1 MSITFPRKFTI
12 GGVPV
17 TNIKE
22 GLKTLSRTGD
32 PGSFVGLR
40 SVFPTLIHG
49 SHALEI
55 AGLLGLLDGERS
67 DLTPTGRAVAHS
79 RSVVKT
85 ELTKA
90 RAVLDQ
96 LLERFE
102 AINAD
107 PDRLISINRVYL
119 YGSVMRGDPLVGDI
133 DLEIEASRGPAYA
146 NDFQGYLR
154 DCRSFVRR
162 FASNDVPPVYMAE
175 SDKAMDHLVFGQRRA
190 PILKG
195 VVINGRNISTIPA
208 PCQLIY
214 TIQNSINRDAAI
226 LTTHPDYDPT
236 IETSHENPHL
246 ASIDVPKFGIPAPVD
261 ARFLAK
267 FQRSGRVVAHDFA
280 SPTSNLLAWLLR
292 MHERQSSTLKV
303 HVSSETLDPTFARRS
318 GLTDDLSPKGTIVLT
333 AETQRSE
340 LRSFM
345 KIERRVD
352 TIDGVL
358 TVDLKVCDLATPQRR
373 RTNEAHA
380 DCLALVAATI
390 HVADRFHAVALN
402 KAGSNYPIEA
412 TVTTASSV
420 PDEIGPLIQQFRSK
434 ISGSLAS

>member
-1 MSITFPRKFTI
+1 MSITFPRKFAI

-22 GLKTLSRTGD
+22 GLKSLSRTND

-55 AGLLGLLDGERS
+55 AGLLGLLDDERS
-67 DLTPTGRAVAHS
+67 ELTSTGRAVAHS
-79 RSVVKT
+79 RSVVKAD
-85 ELTKA
+85 LTKA
-90 RAVLDQ
+90 RAILDQ

-146 NDFQGYLR
+146 NDFQGYLK

-162 FASNDVPPVYMAE
+162 FAPNYVPPVYMAE

-195 VVINGRNISTIPA
+195 AVINGRNLSTIPA

-214 TIQNSINRDAAI
+214 TIQNGIDRDAPI

-236 IETSHENPHL
+236 IETSHEIPHL
-246 ASIDVPKFGIPAPVD
+246 ASIDVPQFGIPAPVD

-267 FQRSGRVVAHDFA
+267 FQHSGRVDAHDFA

-292 MHERQSSTLKV
+292 VHERQSSTLKV
-303 HVSSETLDPTFARRS
+303 HVSSETLDPAFAKRS

-333 AETQRSE
+333 AEADRGE

-345 KIERRVD
+345 KIERKVAI
-352 TIDGVL
+352 IDGML
-358 TVDLKVCDLATPQRR
+358 TVDLKVCDLATLQRR
-373 RTNEAHA
+373 RSDEAHA
-380 DCLALVAATI
+380 DCLAVVAATI
-390 HVADRFHAVALN
+390 HSADRFHAVALN
-402 KAGSNYPIEA
+402 QAGNNYSIEA

-420 PDEIGPLIQQFRSK
+420 PDAIGSLIQQFGSGL
-434 ISGSLAS
+434 SGSLNF

>member
-1 MSITFPRKFTI
+1 MSITFPRKFAI

-22 GLKTLSRTGD
+22 GLKSLSRTSD

-55 AGLLGLLDGERS
+55 AGLLGLLDDELS

-90 RAVLDQ
+90 RAVLDK

-107 PDRLISINRVYL
+107 PDRLISINRVYQ

-133 DLEIEASRGPAYA
+133 DLEIEASRDPAYI

-162 FASNDVPPVYMAE
+162 FAPNYVPPVYMAE
-175 SDKAMDHLVFGQRRA
+175 SDKAMDHLVFGQRRG

-195 VVINGRNISTIPA
+195 AVINGRNLSTIPA

-214 TIQNSINRDAAI
+214 TIQNGIDRDAPI

-236 IETSHENPHL
+236 IETSHEIPHL
-246 ASIDVPKFGIPAPVD
+246 ASIDVPKFGIPEPVD
-261 ARFLAK
+261 ARFLSK
-267 FQRSGRVVAHDFA
+267 FHPSGRVAGHDFA

-292 MHERQSSTLKV
+292 VHERQSSTLKV
-303 HVSSETLDPTFARRS
+303 HVSSETLDPAFARGG
-318 GLTDDLSPKGTIVLT
+318 GLADDLSPKGTIVLT
-333 AETQRSE
+333 AETQSSE

-345 KIERRVD
+345 EIERTVNMTD
-352 TIDGVL
+352 GMLTI
-358 TVDLKVCDLATPQRR
+358 DLKVCHLTTLQRR
-373 RTNEAHA
+373 QTNEAHA
-380 DCLALVAATI
+380 DCLSVVAATI

-402 KAGSNYPIEA
+402 KAGNNYPIEA

-420 PDEIGPLIQQFRSK
+420 PDEIGPMIQQFGSK
-434 ISGSLAS
+434 ISGSLDS

>member
-22 GLKTLSRTGD
+22 GLKSLSRTSD

-55 AGLLGLLDGERS
+55 ASLLGLLDDERS
-67 DLTPTGRAVAHS
+67 ELTSTGRAVAHS

-96 LLERFE
+96 LLEQFE
-102 AINAD
+102 AINGES
-107 PDRLISINRVYL
+107 DRLISINRVYL
-119 YGSVMRGDPLVGDI
+119 YGSVMRGDPLVGEI
-133 DLEIEASRGPAYA
+133 DLEIEACRGPAYA
-146 NDFQGYLR
+146 NDLQGYLR
-154 DCRSFVRR
+154 DCLSFVRR
-162 FASNDVPPVYMAE
+162 FAPNYVPPVYMAE

-195 VVINGRNISTIPA
+195 AVINVRNLSTIPA

-214 TIQNSINRDAAI
+214 TIQNGIDRNAPI
-226 LTTHPDYDPT
+226 LTTHPDYDPA
-236 IETSHENPHL
+236 IETSHEIPRL
-246 ASIDVPKFGIPAPVD
+246 ASIEVPNFGIPEPVD
-261 ARFLAK
+261 ARFIAK
-267 FQRSGRVVAHDFA
+267 FHPSGRIAAHDFG
-280 SPTSNLLAWLLR
+280 SPTSNLLAWLLPV
-292 MHERQSSTLKV
+292 HERQSSTLKV
-303 HVSSETLDPTFARRS
+303 HVSSETLDPAFPKRG

-333 AETQRSE
+333 AEAHRSE

-345 KIERRVD
+345 KLERTVNM
-352 TIDGVL
+352 IDGAL
-358 TVDLKVCDLATPQRR
+358 TLDLKVCDLATLQRR
-373 RTNEAHA
+373 RTDEAHTNS
-380 DCLALVAATI
+380 LAVVAAAI

-402 KAGSNYPIEA
+402 KAGDNYPIEA

-420 PDEIGPLIQQFRSK
+420 PDAIGPLIQQFGSK
-434 ISGSLAS
+434 ISGSLDS

>member
-1 MSITFPRKFTI
+1 MSITFPRKFAI

-22 GLKTLSRTGD
+22 GLKSLSRTSD

-40 SVFPTLIHG
+40 SVFATLIHG

-55 AGLLGLLDGERS
+55 AGLLGLLDDERS
-67 DLTPTGRAVAHS
+67 DLTPIGRAVAHS

-85 ELTKA
+85 ELAKA

-162 FASNDVPPVYMAE
+162 FAPNYVPPVYMAE

-195 VVINGRNISTIPA
+195 AVINGRNLSTIPA

-214 TIQNSINRDAAI
+214 TIQNGINRDAPI

-236 IETSHENPHL
+236 IETSHEISHL
-246 ASIDVPKFGIPAPVD
+246 ASIDVPTFGIPEPVD
-261 ARFLAK
+261 ARFLSK

-292 MHERQSSTLKV
+292 VHERQSSTLKV
-303 HVSSETLDPTFARRS
+303 HVSSETLDPAFARGC

-352 TIDGVL
+352 MIDGVL
-358 TVDLKVCDLATPQRR
+358 TVDLKVCDLATLRRR
-373 RTNEAHA
+373 RTDEAHV
-380 DCLALVAATI
+380 DCLAVVAATI

-402 KAGSNYPIEA
+402 KAGSNYPVEA

-420 PDEIGPLIQQFRSK
+420 PDEIGPLIQQFGSK
-434 ISGSLAS
+434 ISGSLDS

>member
-1 MSITFPRKFTI
+1 MSITFPRKFAI

-22 GLKTLSRTGD
+22 GLKSLSRTND

-55 AGLLGLLDGERS
+55 AGLLGLLDDERS

-90 RAVLDQ
+90 RGILDQ
-96 LLERFE
+96 LLERFV

-133 DLEIEASRGPAYA
+133 DLDIEASRGPAYA
-146 NDFQGYLR
+146 NDLQGYLR
-154 DCRSFVRR
+154 DCLAFVRR
-162 FASNDVPPVYMAE
+162 FAPNYVPPVYMAE
-175 SDKAMDHLVFGQRRA
+175 SDKAMDYLAFGQRRA
-190 PILKG
+190 PILTG
-195 VVINGRNISTIPA
+195 AMINVRNLSTIPA

-214 TIQNSINRDAAI
+214 TIQNGIDLNAPI
-226 LTTHPDYDPT
+226 LTTHPDYDPA
-236 IETSHENPHL
+236 IETSHEIPHL
-246 ASIDVPKFGIPAPVD
+246 ASIEVPKFGTPEPVD
-261 ARFLAK
+261 ARFISK
-267 FQRSGRVVAHDFA
+267 FQRAGRVVAHDFA
-280 SPTSNLLAWLLR
+280 SPTSNQLAWLLR
-292 MHERQSSTLKV
+292 LHEQQSSTLKV
-303 HVSSETLDPTFARRS
+303 HVRGDTLDPTFAKRS
-318 GLTDDLSPKGTIVLT
+318 GLADDLSPKGTIVLT
-333 AETQRSE
+333 TESQRSE

-345 KIERRVD
+345 KIERRVTMTD
-352 TIDGVL
+352 GTLTIE
-358 TVDLKVCDLATPQRR
+358 LKVSDLATLQRR
-373 RTNEAHA
+373 RTDEAHA
-380 DCLALVAATI
+380 ACLAVVAATI
-390 HVADRFHAVALN
+390 HMADRFHAIALN
-402 KAGSNYPIEA
+402 QAGNNYPIEA

-420 PDEIGPLIQQFRSK
+420 PDTIGPLIQQFGSK
-434 ISGSLAS
+434 ISESLDP

>member
-1 MSITFPRKFTI
+1 MSITFPRKFAI

-22 GLKTLSRTGD
+22 GLKSLSRTSD

-49 SHALEI
+49 SHALEV
-55 AGLLGLLDGERS
+55 ASLLGLLDDERS
-67 DLTPTGRAVAHS
+67 ELTPTGRAVAHS

-85 ELTKA
+85 ELAKA
-90 RAVLDQ
+90 RAILNR

-146 NDFQGYLR
+146 NDLQAYLR
-154 DCRSFVRR
+154 ACLAFVRQ
-162 FASNDVPPVYMAE
+162 FSPNYVPPAYMAE
-175 SDKAMDHLVFGQRRA
+175 SGKAMDHLIFGPRRA

-195 VVINGRNISTIPA
+195 AMINGRNLSTIPA

-214 TIQNSINRDAAI
+214 TIQNGIDLNAPF
-226 LTTHPDYDPT
+226 LKTHPDYDPA
-236 IETSHENPHL
+236 IETSHEVPHL
-246 ASIDVPKFGIPAPVD
+246 ASFEVPEFGIPEPVD
-261 ARFLAK
+261 ARFIAK
-267 FQRSGRVVAHDFA
+267 FHPSGRIAAHDFA
-280 SPTSNLLAWLLR
+280 SPTSNLLARLLR
-292 MHERQSSTLKV
+292 VYERQSSTLKV
-303 HVSSETLDPTFARRS
+303 HVSGDTLDPAFAKRS

-333 AETQRSE
+333 AEADRGE

-345 KIERRVD
+345 KIERKVAI
-352 TIDGVL
+352 IDGML
-358 TVDLKVCDLATPQRR
+358 TVDLKVCDLATLQRR
-373 RTNEAHA
+373 RSDEAHA
-380 DCLALVAATI
+380 DCLAVVAATI
-390 HVADRFHAVALN
+390 HSADRFHAVALN
-402 KAGSNYPIEA
+402 QAGNNYSIEA

-420 PDEIGPLIQQFRSK
+420 PDAIGSLIQQFGSGL
-434 ISGSLAS
+434 SGSLNF

>member
-22 GLKTLSRTGD
+22 GLKSLSRTSD

-55 AGLLGLLDGERS
+55 AGLLGLLDDERS

-90 RAVLDQ
+90 RAVLDK

-162 FASNDVPPVYMAE
+162 FAPNYVPPVYMAE

-195 VVINGRNISTIPA
+195 AVINVRNLSTIPA

-214 TIQNSINRDAAI
+214 TIQNGIDRDAPI
-226 LTTHPDYDPT
+226 LTTHPDYDPA
-236 IETSHENPHL
+236 IETSHEIPHF
-246 ASIDVPKFGIPAPVD
+246 ASIDVPTFGIPEPVD
-261 ARFLAK
+261 VRFLSK

-303 HVSSETLDPTFARRS
+303 HVSSETLDPAFARGC

-333 AETQRSE
+333 AETQGSE

-352 TIDGVL
+352 MIDGVL
-358 TVDLKVCDLATPQRR
+358 TVDLKVCDLATLRRR
-373 RTNEAHA
+373 RTDEAHA
-380 DCLALVAATI
+380 DCLAVVAATI
-390 HVADRFHAVALN
+390 HVANRFHAVALN

-420 PDEIGPLIQQFRSK
+420 PDEIGPLIQQFGSK